1 VQRQCPAG
9 WPAPD
14 LCTHHNQSPDARFG
28 SIAALLREGKQQV
41 LPKSLDACRNQLG
54 PALNDSALTAA
65 ANQLND
71 VFEDLELAYA
81 KIDRTAAIKKV
92 TRN

>member
-1 VQRQCPAG
+1 
-9 WPAPD
+9 
-14 LCTHHNQSPDARFG
+14 
-28 SIAALLREGKQQV
+28 